1 MYLDP
6 LDLVGVSFFIASM
19 ALLASTVFFVLER
32 GDVPAAWRT
41 SLSVAALV
49 TGIAFV
55 HYMYMRE
62 VWIETQTSPTVFRY
76 IDWFI
81 TVPLQIIEFYCILQ
95 AVGYRSVALFLK
107 LLIASTLMLGF
118 GYVGEL
124 GVMNAT
130 LGFVLGTLAWLYI
143 LYELFVGEVKLAQ
156 TQANKPSCD
165 YALEGLKWIVTV
177 GWAIYPLGY
186 VLGYL
191 TTTVDVGTL
200 NVVYNLADFVNK
212 IAFGLIVWAAARM
225 GAPEG
230 EK

>member
-1 MYLDP
+1 MYLNP
-6 LDLVGVSFFIASM
+6 LDLVGVSFFVVSM

-32 GDVPAAWRT
+32 GDVPTAWRT

-55 HYMYMRE
+55 HYMYMRG
-62 VWIETQTSPTVFRY
+62 VWIETQMSPTVFRY

-81 TVPLQIIEFYCILQ
+81 TVPLQIIEFYCILH
-95 AVGYRSVALFLK
+95 AVGYRSVALFSK
-107 LLIASTLMLGF
+107 LLVASIAMLVF
-118 GYVGEL
+118 GYLGEL
-124 GVMNAT
+124 GVINAA
-130 LGFVLGTLAWLYI
+130 LGFALGTVAWLYI
-143 LYELFVGEVKLAQ
+143 LYELFAGEVKLAQ
-156 TQANKPSCD
+156 AQANRPSCD

-191 TTTVDVGTL
+191 TVSVDVNTL

-212 IAFGLIVWAAARM
+212 IAFGLIVWVAARM
-225 GAPEG
+225 DLPAQH
-230 EK
+230 K